1 MRGAVPTAVE
11 TIRDEIRF
19 IHVGTPRFRRV
30 GLPVYATGV
39 FWLVLLLPLAAVG
52 GAMVFRRH
60 RDRLEGDVAYA
71 RVRRAGRMAK
81 RRLARARGLAD
92 GDPREFYAEVAGA
105 LQGLLADKL
114 NIAEAGLVREEA
126 GRMAARRGA
135 SPETLERLFAC
146 LDDCDR
152 QRFAP
157 AGADRESPERVLE
170 RAAGIMGDLARE
182 LSR

>member
-1 MRGAVPTAVE
+1 
-11 TIRDEIRF
+11 
-19 IHVGTPRFRRV
+19 
-30 GLPVYATGV
+30 
-39 FWLVLLLPLAAVG
+39 
-52 GAMVFRRH
+52 
-60 RDRLEGDVAYA
+60 
-71 RVRRAGRMAK
+71 MAK
-81 RRLARARGLAD
+81 RRLARARGHAG